1 MNHTWQI
8 IDGDLARLRDAG
20 QFKPVR
26 ALLAPM
32 GPVSRIEGVGEVVV
46 LCSNDYLGLANHPEV
61 VGASIEASRKWG
73 AGTGSVRFI
82 CGTFDYHRMLEEK
95 IAALSATEAATTYV
109 SCWGA
114 NEAAIATL
122 MTIGGDSVVAI
133 SDELNHA
140 SIIDAIRLGR
150 QINKNAK
157 SAIYKHSEMA
167 GLEAALQEHGA
178 CRMKLVVTD
187 GVFSMEGDIA
197 RLDVIHQL
205 CEEHGALL
213 IVDDSHGVGVVGP
226 TGRGV
231 AEHYGLHGKVD
242 CMTGTLGKALGGA
255 AGGYV
260 ASRKNLTELMYQKSR
275 PQIFSNGLP
284 PASAAAAT
292 KAIEILEG
300 PTPVA
305 PASNRYDSGV
315 SPANS
320 RCDLRGPALV
330 AKLRDNVNYMRE
342 GLTRLGFETISG
354 PSAITPIILGQ
365 TAKAIAASKRL
376 LELGVFV
383 IGFGYPVV
391 PESAARLRVQI
402 SAAHEKAHLDRA
414 LDAFRKL

>member
-1 MNHTWQI
+1 MHKSWNI
-8 IDGDLARLRDAG
+8 IDADLGKLREAG
-20 QFKPVR
+20 QFKPIR
-26 ALLAPM
+26 NLLAPM
-32 GPVSRIEGVGEVVV
+32 GPVSKIEGVGEVVV

-61 VGASIEASRKWG
+61 VAASVEASKKWG

-82 CGTFDYHRMLEEK
+82 CGTFDYHRALEEK
-95 IAALSATEAATTYV
+95 IAALSATDASTTYV
-109 SCWGA
+109 SCWCA

-122 MTIGGDSVVAI
+122 MTIGADSVVAI

-157 SAIYKHSEMA
+157 SAIYKHSDMA
-167 GLEAALQEHGA
+167 GLEAALKEHAA
-178 CRMKLVVTD
+178 CKMKLVITD

-197 RLDVIHQL
+197 KLDVIHRL
-205 CEEHGALL
+205 CEEHGAML
-213 IVDDSHGVGVVGP
+213 IVDDSHGVGVCGP

-231 AEHYGLHGKVD
+231 AEHYGLHGKID

-260 ASRKNLTELMYQKSR
+260 ASHKNLIELMYQKSR

-284 PASAAAAT
+284 PGSAAAST
-292 KAIEILEG
+292 KAIEILLRD
-300 PTPVA
+300 T
-305 PASNRYDSGV
+305 
-315 SPANS
+315 S
-320 RCDLRGPALV
+320 RV
-330 AKLRDNVNYMRE
+330 AKLRENVNYMRE
-342 GLTRLGFETISG
+342 GLKKLGFEAMSG
-354 PSAITPIILGQ
+354 PSAITPIILGP

-391 PESAARLRVQI
+391 PEGAARLRVQI
-402 SAAHEKAHLDRA
+402 SAAHERAHLDRA
-414 LDAFRKL
+414 LEAFKKL